1 MLSDNHRKAEALSVE
16 ATVAKSKGR
25 LKDAVELYAK
35 AASLEEAALKELPE
49 GKVRTRSILSVSVA
63 SLLYKAQML
72 EEAEL
77 AIFRFL
83 GSKSLDLWAEK
94 QIRELLPVVSDEK
107 LLASALKRRY
117 SGESIVVALRGG
129 EIGSGTG
136 PLDLILEKASGF
148 RSLLYRFAEW
158 TGNYPL
164 RLHGN
169 APKEVVESI
178 QARATEPA
186 PGSYRLEIRLTEPL
200 QLEFFEKDRIRPQV
214 VSDGMF
220 RFLSQLTQGDYS
232 KLEEIVPQ
240 VDYRKALLQLTK
252 NVAPV
257 GKRIKEIGIYRKHE
271 GKMQSIYLT
280 DALPPRIKD
289 VLPRKP
295 RDSREKENEIHGILR
310 ALHLDK
316 NWLELITPQ
325 GERIKCDT
333 VHDMLDDVVG
343 PMVNREVVVRGP
355 LRFRHGVSRLFVEE
369 IEPADEGA

>member
-1 MLSDNHRKAEALSVE
+1 MLA
-16 ATVAKSKGR
+16 
-25 LKDAVELYAK
+25 
-35 AASLEEAALKELPE
+35 
-49 GKVRTRSILSVSVA
+49 
-63 SLLYKAQML
+63 
-72 EEAEL
+72 EAEL

-83 GSKSLDLWAEK
+83 VSKSLDPWAEK

-107 LLASALKRRY
+107 LLATALKRRY
-117 SGESIVVALRGG
+117 SGDNIVVALRGG

-136 PLDLILEKASGF
+136 PLDLILEKTYGF

-158 TGNYPL
+158 TGNFPL

-169 APKEVVESI
+169 PPKEVIELI

-200 QLEFFEKDRIRPQV
+200 QLEFFESERVRPQA
-214 VSDGMF
+214 VSDAMF
-220 RFLSQLTQGDYS
+220 RFLDQLTQGDYS

-252 NVAPV
+252 NVTPV
-257 GKRIKEIGIYRKHE
+257 GKRIKEIGIYRKRE
-271 GKMQSIYLT
+271 GKTQSIYLT
-280 DALPPRIKD
+280 DALPPRIKE

-295 RDSREKENEIHGILR
+295 KVSREIEKEVRGVLR

-316 NWLELITPQ
+316 NWLELMLQ
-325 GERIKCDT
+325 RGERVKCDT

-343 PMVNREVVVRGP
+343 PMVNREVIVRGAI
-355 LRFRHGVSRLFVEE
+355 RVKHGVSRLFVEE
-369 IEPADEGA
+369 IELADEGT